1 MINRIL
7 LSSVMYLLFFIFMG
21 CSKTTVVLLDS
32 GKHSNTILIANDKSE
47 AKLDKVG
54 NYLEVGEKDKV
65 LGKVE
70 TMSKAE
76 IEDRFSKVLA
86 IESAKPISYILYFKA
101 KELTDES
108 KDVFKKALKAIKE
121 RSPCLVDVI
130 GHTDTTGSNA
140 LNTKVSLKRATHIEA
155 LIKKEN
161 IEIISLTAKG
171 FGEED
176 LLVETADNV
185 DEAKNRNVEIYIK

>member
-1 MINRIL
+1 MLNRFF
-7 LSSVMYLLFFIFMG
+7 LSSLMFLLFLTFMG

-32 GKHSNTILIANDKSE
+32 GKHSNTILIANDKGE
-47 AKLDKVG
+47 TKLDKVG
-54 NYLEVGEKDKV
+54 NYLEVGDKDKV

-70 TMSKAE
+70 TMSKDE
-76 IEDRFSKVLA
+76 IKDRFSKVLA
-86 IESAKPISYILYFKA
+86 IESAKPVSYILYFKA

-108 KDVFKKALKAIKE
+108 KGVLKKAIQAIKE

-130 GHTDTTGSNA
+130 GHTDTIGSHTLNA
-140 LNTKVSLKRATHIEA
+140 KVSLKRAKYIES

-161 IEIISLTAKG
+161 IEIIALIAKG
-171 FGEED
+171 FGEVD

-185 DEAKNRNVEIYIK
+185 VEVKNRNVEIYIK